1 MEDTAYVFL
10 NGVMNSKALFYKEIL
25 KDKKNIFCA
34 DGGLKYAL
42 EIGVTPLEI
51 WGDLDSIDKS
61 LVKKAEE
68 MGSRVIE
75 FDSRKNFTDGE
86 LILSEMEK
94 RGFKKIVVLGGLG
107 GRTDHLLTN
116 LNLLF
121 KFKNIVFISEKEKIF
136 KVENKMKI
144 ENEAG
149 KTISFIPMSDAVE
162 EITLTGF
169 EYPLDKYTVK
179 RGESIC
185 TSNIIKSDCSVIEF
199 KSGKLLGV
207 IENLY

>member
-1 MEDTAYVFL
+1 MENTAYVFL
-10 NGVMNSKALFYKEIL
+10 NGVMDSKNLFYKEIL
-25 KDKKNIFCA
+25 KGKKNIFCA

-42 EIGVTPLEI
+42 EIGAVPLEI
-51 WGDLDSIDKS
+51 WGDLDSVDKS
-61 LVKKAEE
+61 LVEKAEK

-75 FDSRKNFTDGE
+75 FDSRKDFTDGE

-94 RGFKKIVVLGGLG
+94 RGFEKIVVLGGLG

-121 KFKNIVFISEKEKIF
+121 KFKNVVFLSEKEKIF
-136 KVENKMKI
+136 RVENKMTI
-144 ENEAG
+144 ENEEG
-149 KTISFIPMSDAVE
+149 KTISFIPMSDTVE

-169 EYPLDKYTVK
+169 EYPLNKYTVK

-185 TSNIIKSDCSVIEF
+185 TSNIVRENGAVIEF
-199 KSGKLLGV
+199 KEGKLLGI
-207 IENLY
+207 IENK

>member
-1 MEDTAYVFL
+1 MENTAYVFL
-10 NGVMNSKALFYKEIL
+10 NGVMDSENLFYKEIL

-42 EIGVTPLEI
+42 SVGVVPLEI
-51 WGDLDSIDKS
+51 WGDLDSVDKS
-61 LVKKAEE
+61 LVEKAEK

-75 FDSRKNFTDGE
+75 FDSRKDFTDGE
-86 LILSEMEK
+86 LIISEMEK
-94 RGFKKIVVLGGLG
+94 RGFEKIVVLGGLG

-121 KFKNIVFISEKEKIF
+121 KFKNVVFLSEKEKIF
-136 KVENKMKI
+136 KVEKKMTI
-144 ENEAG
+144 ENEEG
-149 KTISFIPMSDAVE
+149 KTISFIPMSDIVE

-169 EYPLDKYTVK
+169 EYPLNKYTVK

-185 TSNIIKSDCSVIEF
+185 ISNIVRKSCAVIEF
-199 KSGKLLGV
+199 KEGKLLGI
-207 IENLY
+207 IENK

>member
-1 MEDTAYVFL
+1 MENTAYVFL
-10 NGVMNSKALFYKEIL
+10 NGVMDSKNLFYKEIL

-42 EIGVTPLEI
+42 SVGVVPLEI
-51 WGDLDSIDKS
+51 WGDLDSVDKS
-61 LVKKAEE
+61 LVEKAEK

-75 FDSRKNFTDGE
+75 FDSRKDFTDGE
-86 LILSEMEK
+86 LIISEMEK
-94 RGFKKIVVLGGLG
+94 RGFEKIVVLGGLG

-121 KFKNIVFISEKEKIF
+121 KFKNVVFLSEKEKIF
-136 KVENKMKI
+136 KVEKKMTI
-144 ENEAG
+144 ENEEG
-149 KTISFIPMSDAVE
+149 KTISFIPMSDTVE

-169 EYPLDKYTVK
+169 EYPLNKYTVK

-185 TSNIIKSDCSVIEF
+185 TSNIVRKSCAVIEF
-199 KSGKLLGV
+199 KEGKLLGI
-207 IENLY
+207 IENK

>member
-1 MEDTAYVFL
+1 MENTAYVFL
-10 NGVMNSKALFYKEIL
+10 NGVMDSENLFYKEIL

-42 EIGVTPLEI
+42 SVGVVPLEI
-51 WGDLDSIDKS
+51 WGDLDSADKS
-61 LVKKAEE
+61 LVEKAEK

-75 FDSRKNFTDGE
+75 FDSRKDFTDGE
-86 LILSEMEK
+86 LIISEMEK
-94 RGFKKIVVLGGLG
+94 RGFEKIVVLGGLG

-121 KFKNIVFISEKEKIF
+121 KFKNVVFLSEKEKIF
-136 KVENKMKI
+136 KVKKKMTI
-144 ENEAG
+144 ENEEG
-149 KTISFIPMSDAVE
+149 KTISFIPMSDTVE

-169 EYPLDKYTVK
+169 EYPLNKYTVK

-185 TSNIIKSDCSVIEF
+185 TSNIVRKSCAAIEF
-199 KSGKLLGV
+199 KEGKLLGI
-207 IENLY
+207 IENK

>member
-1 MEDTAYVFL
+1 MENTAYVFL
-10 NGVMNSKALFYKEIL
+10 NGVMDSKNLFYKEIL

-42 EIGVTPLEI
+42 SVGVVPLEI
-51 WGDLDSIDKS
+51 WGDLDSVDKS
-61 LVKKAEE
+61 LVKKAEK

-75 FDSRKNFTDGE
+75 FDSRKDFTDGE
-86 LILSEMEK
+86 LIISEMEK
-94 RGFKKIVVLGGLG
+94 RGFEKIVVLGGLG

-121 KFKNIVFISEKEKIF
+121 KFKNVVFLSEKEKIF
-136 KVENKMKI
+136 KVEKKMTI
-144 ENEAG
+144 ENEEG
-149 KTISFIPMSDAVE
+149 KTISFIPMSDTVE

-169 EYPLDKYTVK
+169 EYPLNKYTVK

-185 TSNIIKSDCSVIEF
+185 TSNIVRKSCAVIEF
-199 KSGKLLGV
+199 KEGKLLGI
-207 IENLY
+207 IENK

>member
-1 MEDTAYVFL
+1 MEKTAYVFL
-10 NGVMNSKALFYKEIL
+10 NGVMDSKNLFYKEIL

-42 EIGVTPLEI
+42 SVGVVPLEI
-51 WGDLDSIDKS
+51 WGDLDSVDKS
-61 LVKKAEE
+61 LVEKAEK

-75 FDSRKNFTDGE
+75 FDSRKDFTDGE
-86 LILSEMEK
+86 LIISEMEK
-94 RGFKKIVVLGGLG
+94 RGFEKIVVLGGLG

-121 KFKNIVFISEKEKIF
+121 KFKNVVFLSEKEKIF
-136 KVENKMKI
+136 KVEKKMTI
-144 ENEAG
+144 ENEEG
-149 KTISFIPMSDAVE
+149 KTISFIPMSDTVE

-169 EYPLDKYTVK
+169 EYPLNKYTVK

-185 TSNIIKSDCSVIEF
+185 TSNIVRKSCAVIEF
-199 KSGKLLGV
+199 KEGKLLGI
-207 IENLY
+207 IENK

>member
-1 MEDTAYVFL
+1 MENTAYVFL
-10 NGVMNSKALFYKEIL
+10 NGVMDSKNLFYKEIL
-25 KDKKNIFCA
+25 KGEKNIFCA

-42 EIGVTPLEI
+42 DIGVVPLEI
-51 WGDLDSIDKS
+51 WGDLDSADKN
-61 LVKKAEE
+61 LVEKAEK

-75 FDSRKNFTDGE
+75 FDSRKDFTDGE

-94 RGFKKIVVLGGLG
+94 RGFEKIVVLGGLG

-121 KFKNIVFISEKEKIF
+121 KFKNVVFLSEKEKIF
-136 KVENKMKI
+136 KVEKKMTI
-144 ENEAG
+144 ENEEG
-149 KTISFIPMSDAVE
+149 KTVSFIPMSDTVE

-169 EYPLDKYTVK
+169 EYPLNKYTVH
-179 RGESIC
+179 RGETIC
-185 TSNIIKSDCSVIEF
+185 TSNIVRSSRAVIEF

-207 IENLY
+207 IEN

>member
-1 MEDTAYVFL
+1 MEKTAYVFL
-10 NGVMNSKALFYKEIL
+10 NGVMDSENLFYKEIL

-42 EIGVTPLEI
+42 SVGVVPLEI
-51 WGDLDSIDKS
+51 WGDLDSVDKS
-61 LVKKAEE
+61 LVEKAEK

-75 FDSRKNFTDGE
+75 FDSRKDFTDGE
-86 LILSEMEK
+86 LIISEMEK
-94 RGFKKIVVLGGLG
+94 RGFEKIVVLGGLG

-121 KFKNIVFISEKEKIF
+121 KFKNVVFLSEKEKIF

-144 ENEAG
+144 ENEEG
-149 KTISFIPMSDAVE
+149 KTISFIPMSDIVE

-169 EYPLDKYTVK
+169 EYPLNKYTVK

-185 TSNIIKSDCSVIEF
+185 TSNIVRKSCAVIEF
-199 KSGKLLGV
+199 KEGKLLGI
-207 IENLY
+207 IENK

>member
-1 MEDTAYVFL
+1 MENTAYVFL
-10 NGVMNSKALFYKEIL
+10 NGVMDSENLFYKEIL

-42 EIGVTPLEI
+42 NVGVVPLEI
-51 WGDLDSIDKS
+51 WGDLDSVDKS
-61 LVKKAEE
+61 LVKKAEK

-75 FDSRKNFTDGE
+75 FDSRKDFTDGE
-86 LILSEMEK
+86 LIISEMEK
-94 RGFKKIVVLGGLG
+94 RGFEKIVVLGGLG

-121 KFKNIVFISEKEKIF
+121 KFKNVVFLSEKEKIF
-136 KVENKMKI
+136 KVKKKMTI
-144 ENEAG
+144 ENEEG
-149 KTISFIPMSDAVE
+149 KTISFIPMSDTVE

-169 EYPLDKYTVK
+169 EYPLNKYTVK

-185 TSNIIKSDCSVIEF
+185 TSNIVRKSCAVIEF
-199 KSGKLLGV
+199 KEGKLLGI
-207 IENLY
+207 IENK

>member
-1 MEDTAYVFL
+1 MENTAYVFL
-10 NGVMNSKALFYKEIL
+10 NGVMDSKNLFYKEIL
-25 KDKKNIFCA
+25 KGKKNIFCA

-42 EIGVTPLEI
+42 EIGAVPLEI
-51 WGDLDSIDKS
+51 WGDLDSVDKS
-61 LVKKAEE
+61 LVEKAEK

-75 FDSRKNFTDGE
+75 FDSRKDFTDGE

-94 RGFKKIVVLGGLG
+94 RGFEKIIVLGGLG

-121 KFKNIVFISEKEKIF
+121 KFKNVVFLSEKEKIF
-136 KVENKMKI
+136 RVENKMTI
-144 ENEAG
+144 ENEEG
-149 KTISFIPMSDAVE
+149 KTISFIPMSDTVE

-169 EYPLDKYTVK
+169 EYPLNKYTVK

-185 TSNIIKSDCSVIEF
+185 TSNIVRENCAVIEF
-199 KSGKLLGV
+199 KEGKLLGI
-207 IENLY
+207 IENK

>member
-1 MEDTAYVFL
+1 MENTAYVFL
-10 NGVMNSKALFYKEIL
+10 NGVMDSENLFYKEIL

-42 EIGVTPLEI
+42 SVGVVPLEI
-51 WGDLDSIDKS
+51 WGDLDSVDKS
-61 LVKKAEE
+61 LVEKAEK

-75 FDSRKNFTDGE
+75 FDSRKDFTDGE
-86 LILSEMEK
+86 LIISEMEK
-94 RGFKKIVVLGGLG
+94 RGFEKIVVLGGLG

-121 KFKNIVFISEKEKIF
+121 KFKNVVFLSEKEKIF
-136 KVENKMKI
+136 KVEKKMTI
-144 ENEAG
+144 ENEEG
-149 KTISFIPMSDAVE
+149 KTVSFIPMSDTVK

-185 TSNIIKSDCSVIEF
+185 TSNIVRKSCAVIEF
-199 KSGKLLGV
+199 KEGKLLGI
-207 IENLY
+207 IENK

>member
-1 MEDTAYVFL
+1 MENTAYVFL
-10 NGVMNSKALFYKEIL
+10 NGVMDSKNLFYKEIL

-42 EIGVTPLEI
+42 SVGVVPLEI
-51 WGDLDSIDKS
+51 WGDLDSVDKS
-61 LVKKAEE
+61 LVEKAEK

-75 FDSRKNFTDGE
+75 FDSRKDFTDGE
-86 LILSEMEK
+86 LIISEMEK
-94 RGFKKIVVLGGLG
+94 RGFEKIVVLGGLG

-121 KFKNIVFISEKEKIF
+121 KFKNVVFLSEKEKIF
-136 KVENKMKI
+136 KVEKKMTI
-144 ENEAG
+144 ENEEG
-149 KTISFIPMSDAVE
+149 KTISFIPMSDIVE

-169 EYPLDKYTVK
+169 EYPLNKYTVK

-185 TSNIIKSDCSVIEF
+185 TSNIVRKSCAVIEF
-199 KSGKLLGV
+199 KEGKLLGI
-207 IENLY
+207 IENK

>member
-1 MEDTAYVFL
+1 MENTAYVFL
-10 NGVMNSKALFYKEIL
+10 NGVMDSKNLFYKEIL

-42 EIGVTPLEI
+42 SVGVVPLEI
-51 WGDLDSIDKS
+51 WGDLDSVDKN
-61 LVKKAEE
+61 LVEKAEK

-75 FDSRKNFTDGE
+75 FDSRKDFTDGE
-86 LILSEMEK
+86 LIISEMEK
-94 RGFKKIVVLGGLG
+94 RGFEKIVVLGGLG

-121 KFKNIVFISEKEKIF
+121 KFKNVVFLSEKEKIF
-136 KVENKMKI
+136 KVEKKMTI
-144 ENEAG
+144 ENEEG
-149 KTISFIPMSDAVE
+149 KTISFIPMSDTVE

-169 EYPLDKYTVK
+169 EYPLNKYTVK

-185 TSNIIKSDCSVIEF
+185 TSNIVRKSCAVIEF
-199 KSGKLLGV
+199 KEGKLLGI
-207 IENLY
+207 IENK

>member
-1 MEDTAYVFL
+1 MENTAYVFL
-10 NGVMNSKALFYKEIL
+10 NGVMNSKNLFYKEIL

-42 EIGVTPLEI
+42 DIGVVPLEI
-51 WGDLDSIDKS
+51 WGDLDSVDKS
-61 LVKKAEE
+61 LVEKAEK

-75 FDSRKNFTDGE
+75 FDSRKDFTDGE

-94 RGFKKIVVLGGLG
+94 RGFEKIVVLGGLG

-121 KFKNIVFISEKEKIF
+121 KFKNVVFLSEKEKIF

-144 ENEAG
+144 ENEEG
-149 KTISFIPMSDAVE
+149 KTISFIPMSDIVE

-169 EYPLDKYTVK
+169 EYPLNKYTVK

-185 TSNIIKSDCSVIEF
+185 TSNIVKESCAVIEF
-199 KSGKLLGV
+199 KEGKLLGI
-207 IENLY
+207 IENY